1 MKFKILTPF
10 IFCLLF
16 FPKVHAA
23 TTDSCRAIY
32 QPTIHALQ
40 TIETELHAVNGQKMY
55 EESVIRRYNT
65 LEQLL
70 KRASQCDSSLLPL
83 EEQRNIHQIRMT
95 LASLQASAQASAFTK
110 FSDWLK
116 AKDLDLALCQKLT
129 QAIPS
134 NKH

>member
-23 TTDSCRAIY
+23 NADSCREIY
-32 QPTIHALQ
+32 QPTIHALK
-40 TIETELHAVNGQKMY
+40 TIETELYAVNGQKMY
-55 EESVIRRYNT
+55 EESVIKRYNT

-70 KRASQCDSSLLPL
+70 QRASQCDSSLLSL
-83 EEQRNIHQIRMT
+83 EEQQNVHQIRIT

-116 AKDLDLALCQKLT
+116 AKKLDLSLCQRLT
-129 QAIPS
+129 QADT
-134 NKH
+134 KQ